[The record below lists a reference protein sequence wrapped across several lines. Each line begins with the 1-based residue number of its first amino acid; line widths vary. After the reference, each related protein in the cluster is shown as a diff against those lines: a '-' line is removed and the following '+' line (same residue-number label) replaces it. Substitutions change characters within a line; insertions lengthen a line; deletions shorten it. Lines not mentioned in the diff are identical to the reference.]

1 MRARKTEGPGEAA
14 GHAAKPTQSAP
25 RQNMALQQET
35 RAKSQLGRLTSL
47 GLREPWQVAF
57 LLPHKWQD
65 LTRVVRQ
72 FHATDIEEGLWV
84 VVQGKLLSEPTVRFD
99 GRPRLIGYLQDQAGH
114 RIGFS
119 QFGDTRHLAETLK
132 TNRENVYLFG
142 QVRHFNNALWL
153 QNAERIPPLWVN
165 RMRPQYPGK
174 TGVLGPEKVRERV
187 FGSLRQSIPIAA
199 KWLRQ
204 ELATI
209 GDEAQLTELAGS
221 PGETLEG
228 LLTKAHLPA
237 TAQQGREAQ
246 ESLEYLAALGTIKRA
261 SEQRLTGAPAPVS
274 TGDWE
279 QRAGSLPFAIT
290 PEQRAAVFDIV
301 ADLEASKAMHRLLI
315 GDVGTGKT
323 AVYALAAMACVDTG
337 HKAIILLPSMPLAS
351 QIAGDFRTWWPDT
364 RVQLVTAETEEM
376 DPSCHIFVGTTALF
390 NRMKVGPPAAL
401 LIVDEQ
407 QKFSREQREFLVG
420 NQTNLLEVSATCI
433 PRSQALA
440 KYGVVQVSML
450 KTCHVKKKIHTRIWT
465 ADLRAGLFEQVRQ
478 TLERGGQTLV
488 VYPRREGTEND
499 SPEQAKH
506 TVEEAYQAWNHLYP
520 GRVRFSH
527 GALKD
532 QEKDQAV
539 RDMKEGH
546 ADILIA
552 TTVIETGINLPRL
565 QRVLIVHPD
574 RLGLSMLH
582 QIRGRVARAGGAGW
596 CDLYLPKPVKP
607 ETMERLE
614 VLTKTEDGF
623 ELAEMDMRLRGIG
636 DLGALSSRQTGADDT
651 FLFGRPIRLDLL
663 DRAMEAINLNRQ
675 NTFAEQQDLDPDWL
689 LESRYFAQF
698 H

>member
-1 MRARKTEGPGEAA
+1 MRARKTEGTREAA
-14 GHAAKPTQSAP
+14 GHAAKPIQPAP
-25 RQNMALQQET
+25 RQNMAHQQET

-47 GLREPWQVAF
+47 GLREAWQVAF

-72 FHATDIEEGLWV
+72 FHVADLEEGMWV
-84 VVQGKLLSEPTVRFD
+84 VAQGKMLSEPTVRFD
-99 GRPRLIGYLQDQAGH
+99 GRPRLIGYLQDQAGF
-114 RIGFS
+114 RMGFS
-119 QFGDTRHLAETLK
+119 QFGDTRQLAESLK
-132 TNRENVYLFG
+132 INRENVYLFG
-142 QVRHFNNALWL
+142 QIRHFNNALWL
-153 QNAERIPPLWVN
+153 QNVERIPPLWIN
-165 RMRPQYPGK
+165 RWRPQYPGK

-187 FGSLRQSIPIAA
+187 FASLRQAIPTAA
-199 KWLRQ
+199 SWLRE
-204 ELATI
+204 ELATL
-209 GDEAQLTELAGS
+209 GAEAQLTELAGR

-228 LLTKAHLPA
+228 LLTKAHLPT
-237 TAQQGREAQ
+237 TAQQGQEAQ
-246 ESLEYLAALGTIKRA
+246 EALEYLAALGTVKKA
-261 SEQRLTGAPAPVS
+261 SDQRLTGRPAPIS
-274 TGDWE
+274 TGDWV

-290 PEQRAAVFDIV
+290 AEQRAAVFDIV
-301 ADLEASKAMHRLLI
+301 ADLEAPTSMHRLLI

-323 AVYALAAMACVDTG
+323 AVYALAAMACADAG
-337 HKAIILLPSMPLAS
+337 HKVMILLPSMPLAS
-351 QIAGDFRTWWPDT
+351 QVAGDFRTWWPDT
-364 RVQLVTAETEEM
+364 RVQLVTAETEDV
-376 DPSCHIFVGTTALF
+376 DPSCRIFVGTTALF
-390 NRMKVGPPAAL
+390 NRMKAGDPPAL

-407 QKFSREQREFLVG
+407 QKFSREQREFLAG
-420 NQTNLLEVSATCI
+420 GQANLLEVSATCI

-465 ADLRAGLFEQVRQ
+465 ADLRIGLFEQVRQ

-488 VYPRREGTEND
+488 VYPRREGAEND
-499 SPEQAKH
+499 TPEQAKH
-506 TVEEAYQAWNHLYP
+506 TVEEAYRAWNRLYP

-539 RDMKEGH
+539 RDLKEGH

-552 TTVIETGINLPRL
+552 TTVVEVGINLPRL

-582 QIRGRVARAGGAGW
+582 QLRGRVARAGGAGW

-614 VLTKTEDGF
+614 ALTKTEDGF

-636 DLGALSSRQTGADDT
+636 DLGALSNKQTGADDT

-663 DRAMEAINLNRQ
+663 DKAMNAFAPNRHVA
-675 NTFAEQQDLDPDWL
+675 FADQEDIDPDWL
-689 LESRYFAQF
+689 LESEYRLQRQ
-698 H
+698 